1 MGLES
6 DTVGL
11 NYGVPEGS
19 ALGPSLFSI
28 HYDGLQSSVEQTHC
42 TVYTDDSEIHSNT
55 ASAPA
60 AAASL
65 NYDLKKID

>member
-28 HYDGLQSSVEQTHC
+28 HCDDLQSSVEQTHC

-55 ASAPA
+55 ASATA
-60 AAASL
+60 ASASL